1 MTGDPKPPC
10 MIGPSPSER
19 GLPAVPADPAVHARR
34 VAREWSDVGEA
45 YARRRMR
52 ELGVPEEQIGS
63 SDHRRGGERHA
74 FFPDEADGGGIPP
87 GGRISIDSGVLN
99 PELHP
104 VKEWAN
110 ETLRR
115 RIDATI
121 VHEYEETKGG
131 THSDAVEHASET
143 DLPVGGRVR
152 KLLRAIRLSE
162 QGFPGGSSSR
172 TR

>member
-1 MTGDPKPPC
+1 MTDDPKPPG

-19 GLPAVPADPAVHARR
+19 GFRAVTADKAVHAQQ
-34 VAREWSDVGEA
+34 VAREWHDVAES
-45 YARRRMR
+45 YARQRMK
-52 ELGVPEEQIGS
+52 ELGIPEEMIGS

-74 FFPDEADGGGIPP
+74 FFPDEVDGGGVAP

-99 PELHP
+99 PDLHP
-104 VKEWAN
+104 VKAWAD

-121 VHEYEETKGG
+121 AHEYEEARGG
-131 THSDAVEHASET
+131 THAYAVEQAPET

-162 QGFPGGSSSR
+162 QGFGGGPSSR